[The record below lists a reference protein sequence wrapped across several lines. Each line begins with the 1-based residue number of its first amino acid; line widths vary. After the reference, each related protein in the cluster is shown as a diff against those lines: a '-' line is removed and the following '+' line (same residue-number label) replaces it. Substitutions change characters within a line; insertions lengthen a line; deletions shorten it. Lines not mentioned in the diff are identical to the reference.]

1 MGEQVEGFF
10 FLLLELRDTR
20 RYFNLRTI
28 SLQVVICV
36 YTRQRIPFSLWSPV
50 SDELKLHFAINLSLV
65 VIDMSLKGIVLSR
78 TRVIPIDSYVVVLQR
93 SGCTSVVRT
102 LLNGLWPSKILS
114 LPSELFRISRKDSL
128 DLIQSKQLTLEITA
142 AIKKL

>member
-1 MGEQVEGFF
+1 M
-10 FLLLELRDTR
+10 
-20 RYFNLRTI
+20 
-28 SLQVVICV
+28 
-36 YTRQRIPFSLWSPV
+36 WSPV

-65 VIDMSLKGIVLSR
+65 VIGMSLKGIVLSR
-78 TRVIPIDSYVVVLQR
+78 ARVIPIDSYVVVLQR

-102 LLNGLWPSKILS
+102 LLNGSWPSKILS